1 LTNYEIKSI
10 IGLVSFFY
18 ESQRKTFIRKFFCLV
33 STLGSMSYIY
43 HSGYG
48 YSTRL
53 CKSVASWFINK
64 YYPRHKITLDIIHR
78 GMKREGCVGYCD
90 TTGGWFRPRNF
101 EIEIDTHLDKET
113 YIKTLLHEMFH
124 MKQFIDGSLKTKWSK
139 NTTRMNQK
147 RKKLLS

>member
-1 LTNYEIKSI
+1 
-10 IGLVSFFY
+10 
-18 ESQRKTFIRKFFCLV
+18 
-33 STLGSMSYIY
+33 MSYIY

-90 TTGGWFRPRNF
+90 TTGGWFRPRSF
-101 EIEIDTHLDKET
+101 EIEIDTHEPSGVKSVNPNNLTWYLINAVKELAAEVE
-113 YIKTLLHEMFH
+113 K
-124 MKQFIDGSLKTKWSK
+124 LK
-139 NTTRMNQK
+139 NG
-147 RKKLLS
+147 

>member
-1 LTNYEIKSI
+1 M
-10 IGLVSFFY
+10 
-18 ESQRKTFIRKFFCLV
+18 V
-33 STLGSMSYIY
+33 STLGSMSYVF

-78 GMKREGCVGYCD
+78 GMKREGCLGYCD

-113 YIKTLLHEMFH
+113 YTKTLLHEMFH
-124 MKQFIDGSLKTKWSK
+124 MKQFIDGTLKTKWFFLSK
-139 NTTRMNQK
+139 ANRINSGAFNSICG
-147 RKKLLS
+147 KKLFDGQSAFFA